1 MNTLPLTHVSQ
12 DSVPDCMDNV
22 NEIDIFNRQ
31 YYAYDRS
38 LLNDIDPD
46 TNYLNDASNNI
57 SSNYY
62 NENSFNTKFKNNTN
76 LSFIHLNIRSV
87 PLHFSELL
95 CYLDTLLINFK
106 IIALSETSINM
117 NHTTYNI
124 PSYNLEMNYRE
135 KRKGGGVSLYIHD
148 SIQYK
153 SRTDL
158 EIGGDVN
165 SVFIEILKSSSN
177 TKNNVI
183 CIYISINISINV
195 SEII

>member
-22 NEIDIFNRQ
+22 NEMDIYNRQ

-46 TNYLNDASNNI
+46 TNYLNDVNNNI

-62 NENSFNTKFKNNTN
+62 NEHSFNTKFQNNDN

-95 CYLDTLLINFK
+95 CYLDTLIINFK
-106 IIALSETSINM
+106 IIAFVKPPLI
-117 NHTTYNI
+117 
-124 PSYNLEMNYRE
+124 
-135 KRKGGGVSLYIHD
+135 
-148 SIQYK
+148 
-153 SRTDL
+153 
-158 EIGGDVN
+158 
-165 SVFIEILKSSSN
+165 
-177 TKNNVI
+177 
-183 CIYISINISINV
+183 
-195 SEII
+195 